1 MVCRSIAL
9 ALALGCVG
17 LVGCNEDRVVVR
29 LCDDGFLDP
38 DQVCLEG
45 TPRTYPIGVDP
56 IALRSAD
63 FDDDG
68 LDDVLIAGLDVDG
81 VAGELRLSDGAT
93 LGERSDARIYGCSAH
108 PVTGD
113 IDGDPHVDL
122 LLATCDP
129 ELLLFHGT
137 PEGGFAEPLL
147 VPIPTTPKIAA
158 LVDVDGD
165 GDYELRVLG
174 DHDTPSAPPAVAP
187 GLYGPGPATPLA
199 ELQPLGFALVAVDGD
214 RHADLVLLG
223 AAGLH
228 VGTGL
233 GDGAFAPLTKVGGPQ
248 VPIGL
253 SAADV
258 DADGFVDLL
267 TRDGDRGD
275 LVLLRGDGSGEFR
288 EDGRIPLGERG
299 SGPLLTADLDADG
312 DLDVLVGDP
321 DAPRITAWRRRDGDF
336 APPIDVAL
344 TAPANQLAVGDLNG
358 DGALDLIA
366 ATFSERTFTV
376 LLANP

>member
-1 MVCRSIAL
+1 MRCRSIAL

-45 TPRTYPIGVDP
+45 TPRTYPIAVEP
-56 IALRSAD
+56 VALRSAD

-93 LGERSDARIYGCSAH
+93 LGERSDAQIYGCSAH

-113 IDGDPHVDL
+113 VDGDPHIDL
-122 LLATCDP
+122 LLATCEP

-137 PEGGFAEPLL
+137 AAGGFTRPEL
-147 VPIPTTPKIAA
+147 VAIPSTPKIAA
-158 LVDVDGD
+158 LVDLEGD
-165 GDYELRVLG
+165 GDDDLCVLG
-174 DHDTPSAPPAVAP
+174 DDDTLYVLQAEAP
-187 GLYGPGPATPLA
+187 GVYTSGPATQLSG
-199 ELQPLGFALVAVDGD
+199 LHPLGFALIDVDRD
-214 RHADLVLLG
+214 HQADLVLLG
-223 AAGLH
+223 RAGLH
-228 VGTGL
+228 LGL
-233 GDGAFAPLTKVGGPQ
+233 GLGGGSFSPLLKVGGPEA
-248 VPIGL
+248 PIGL
-253 SAADV
+253 SAADI
-258 DADGFVDLL
+258 DADGSVDLL
-267 TRDGDRGD
+267 TRDGDDGD
-275 LVLLRGDGSGEFR
+275 LVLLRGDGSGSFT
-288 EDGRIPLGERG
+288 EDGRITLGARS
-299 SGPLLTADLDADG
+299 SGPLLTADLDGDG

-321 DAPRITAWRRRDGDF
+321 EEPRITVWRRRDGDF
-336 APPIDVAL
+336 AQPIDVAL
-344 TAPANQLAVGDLNG
+344 TAPASQLAVGDLNG